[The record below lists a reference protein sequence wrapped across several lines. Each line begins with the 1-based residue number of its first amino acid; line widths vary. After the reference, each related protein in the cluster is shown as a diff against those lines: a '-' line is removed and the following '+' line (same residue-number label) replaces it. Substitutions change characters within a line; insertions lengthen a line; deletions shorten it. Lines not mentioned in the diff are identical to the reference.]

1 MDTKTKI
8 LTALV
13 ALMIVGGAFALLPS
27 ALAQQEGQQA
37 LQGQQKQIMMRRLA
51 VCRYILKNGSP
62 VQLVGT
68 VKVAKPGIL
77 VLSVEGKDVN
87 VMIPGRWVVDG
98 ETVNAKDLFGGNPF
112 KVGDSATVKT
122 LMVEKA
128 GNGFTVKAYIGYVIQ
143 VGEVTAKALLP
154 FNIE

>member
-1 MDTKTKI
+1 MDTKTKV
-8 LTALV
+8 LTALA

-27 ALAQQEGQQA
+27 TLAQQEEQQA
-37 LQGQQKQIMMRRLA
+37 PQGQQRQRMMRRQA

-62 VQLVGT
+62 VEFVGT
-68 VKVAKPGIL
+68 VKVAEPGIL
-77 VLSVEGKDVN
+77 VLSVEGKDVC

-98 ETVNAKDLFGGNPF
+98 ETVKAKDLFGGDPF
-112 KVGDSATVKT
+112 KVGDSATVKA

-128 GNGFTVKAYIGYVIQ
+128 GNGFTVKAYIGYIIQ
-143 VGEVTAKALLP
+143 VGGVTAKALLP